1 MGTWPLDRLKK
12 VLILAGNPLCHN
24 PRALKEAEALS
35 SCGFEVEILGAGI
48 QPEVRERNAKLC
60 EGKAWRFIPLPESQI
75 AWGNMARK
83 SRRKIGNLVQRF
95 FGRENHWQL
104 GWMADELLKGGRKR
118 RADLYLAQSEA
129 GMWAAEQLRHEG
141 KRVGVDMED
150 WFSEDL
156 LPEARRG
163 RPIRLLKKLERNL
176 LCEGVY
182 SSCTSEAMADALV
195 KEYGCRRPVVV
206 RNVFPRKDREG
217 LDGKWKDRPGMAKWT
232 ERNDPTA
239 ERPEEAPV
247 SIHWFSQTVGPG
259 RGLEILFE
267 ALEGMEGSWELHLRG
282 NLKGY
287 ESWLEKVC
295 PTSVRQRLA
304 VHGLVGNEE
313 LLSRIAEHD
322 IGYAGELKD
331 PPSRDLTITNKFF
344 QYLQAGLAVVA
355 SDTAGQK
362 EAVREA
368 DGGISLFSP
377 ERVEELRE
385 RLNELLSDPKDL
397 FSQRKKAWAAGGRL
411 NWEVESRRLLAN
423 ISSA

>member
-1 MGTWPLDRLKK
+1 
-12 VLILAGNPLCHN
+12 
-24 PRALKEAEALS
+24 
-35 SCGFEVEILGAGI
+35 
-48 QPEVRERNAKLC
+48 
-60 EGKAWRFIPLPESQI
+60 
-75 AWGNMARK
+75 
-83 SRRKIGNLVQRF
+83 
-95 FGRENHWQL
+95 
-104 GWMADELLKGGRKR
+104 
-118 RADLYLAQSEA
+118 
-129 GMWAAEQLRHEG
+129 MWAAEQLRREG

-156 LPEARRG
+156 LPKARKG
-163 RPIRLLKKLERNL
+163 RPIQLLKTLEKDL
-176 LCEGVY
+176 LCHGSY

-195 KEYGCRRPVVV
+195 KEYGCRRPTVV
-206 RNVFPRKDREG
+206 RNVFSLKDREG
-217 LDGKWKDRPGMAKWT
+217 LDGKWKDRPGMAKWM

-239 ERPEEAPV
+239 ERPKDAPV

-259 RGLEILFE
+259 RGLEILFQ
-267 ALEGMEGSWELHLRG
+267 ALEGVEGSWELHLRG

-331 PPSRDLTITNKFF
+331 PPSRDLTITNKVF
-344 QYLQAGLAVVA
+344 QYLQGGLAVVA

-362 EAVREA
+362 EATREA
-368 DGGISLFSP
+368 DGAISLFSV
-377 ERVEELRE
+377 ENAEELRE
-385 RLNELLSDPKDL
+385 RLNELFSDPKKL
-397 FSQRKKAWAAGGRL
+397 SSQRKKAWAGGGKL

>member
-195 KEYGCRRPVVV
+195 KEYRCRRPTVV
-206 RNVFPRKDREG
+206 RNVFPQKDREG
-217 LDGKWKDRPGMAKWT
+217 LDGKWRDRPGMARWMVK
-232 ERNDPTA
+232 NDPTA
-239 ERPEEAPV
+239 ERPKEAPV

-259 RGLEILFE
+259 RGLEILFQT
-267 ALEGMEGSWELHLRG
+267 LEGMEGNWELHLRG

-287 ESWLEKVC
+287 EEWLEGAR
-295 PTSVRQRLA
+295 PESVRKRMS
-304 VHGLVGNEE
+304 VHGLVENEE

-322 IGYAGELKD
+322 IGFAGELGE
-331 PPSRDLTITNKFF
+331 PISRNLTITNKFF

-355 SDTAGQK
+355 SDTEGQVEAASEAQGAVQVFRGGEKTSLAEKLGGLLRDRGALQNTRQAAWQAGAK
-362 EAVREA
+362 FTWE
-368 DGGISLFSP
+368 
-377 ERVEELRE
+377 
-385 RLNELLSDPKDL
+385 NE
-397 FSQRKKAWAAGGRL
+397 SQRMQAAL
-411 NWEVESRRLLAN
+411 P
-423 ISSA
+423 